1 MKISLKNS
9 ALALVVTLLAATSGF
24 SQFSAGLEIGLPIGS
39 FSDGSNVG
47 FGGSVRYDGAI
58 QDKLNWT
65 ATGGFLSFGVKDL
78 GYGSSGSTTMI
89 PIMGGVKYYFTETN
103 KGLYAGADLG
113 LVFASLSV
121 STGFGNFSTSET
133 KFGFTPGIGY
143 RMGQFDFAARFNLV
157 SDLNYM
163 GIRAAYVFGE

>member
-1 MKISLKNS
+1 MKISLKS
-9 ALALVVTLLAATSGF
+9 YALAIVVTLMAASSAF
-24 SQFSAGLEIGLPIGS
+24 CQFSAGVELGLPIGS

-47 FGGSVRYDGAI
+47 FGGSIRYDGAI

-65 ATGGFLSFGVKDL
+65 ATGGFLSFGIKDL
-78 GYGSSGSTTMI
+78 GVGATGSTTMI

-103 KGLYAGADLG
+103 KGMYAGADLG
-113 LVFASLSV
+113 LVFASVSV
-121 STGFGNFSTSET
+121 NTGFGSGSVSET

-143 RMGQFDFAARFNLV
+143 RAGAFDIAARFNLV
-157 SDLNYM
+157 SDLNYL